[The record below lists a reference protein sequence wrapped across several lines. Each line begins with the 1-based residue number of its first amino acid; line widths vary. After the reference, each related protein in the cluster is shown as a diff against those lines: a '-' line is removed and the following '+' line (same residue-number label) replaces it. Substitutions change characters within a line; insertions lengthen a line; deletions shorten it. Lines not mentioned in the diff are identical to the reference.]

1 MAFDPKSRY
10 ANVETLQFTTTG
22 ADGVERTIAYA
33 GRRIIPSYKGEP
45 ALTEHRVTEGERLDN
60 LTARYAGDP
69 TLFWMLCD
77 ANGVLNPGE
86 LEEVGRV
93 IRIMLARR

>member
-10 ANVETLQFTTTG
+10 ANVETLQLTTTG

-33 GRRIIPSYKGEP
+33 GRRIIPSYEGEP
-45 ALTEHRVTEGERLDN
+45 ALTEHRVTDGERLDN

-77 ANGVLNPGE
+77 ANGVLSPGE